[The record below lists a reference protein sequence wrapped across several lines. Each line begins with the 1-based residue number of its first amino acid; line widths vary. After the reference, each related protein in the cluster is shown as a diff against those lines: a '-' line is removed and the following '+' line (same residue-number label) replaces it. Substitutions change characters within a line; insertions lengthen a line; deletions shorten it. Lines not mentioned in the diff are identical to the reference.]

1 MAKSEPSELVQ
12 TFLEEHRTLMRGL
25 STILEKVESE
35 DFIGA
40 RKQADELDQMAG
52 PHIQFEEE
60 VLYPEVGRA
69 QGRELE
75 RQLKDEHSTIRRA
88 IQRLS
93 QVDEVQASDPRFRA
107 ELATALRTGVRHAE
121 SCGTL
126 ISHLEELS
134 AKQQR
139 QALGRLVQLRGQGQR
154 WTKRCGESARD

>member
-1 MAKSEPSELVQ
+1 MDKRNPTELVQ

-25 STILEKVESE
+25 SEILQKVESE

-40 RKQADELDQMAG
+40 GNQADELDQMAG

-75 RQLKDEHSTIRRA
+75 RQLRDEHSTIRRA
-88 IQRLS
+88 IQRLL
-93 QVDEVQASDPRFRA
+93 QVDEAQASDSRFRA
-107 ELATALRTGVRHAE
+107 ELAIALRTGIRHAE

-134 AKQQR
+134 MKQQKE
-139 QALGRLVQLRGQGQR
+139 AFGRLVQLRAQGHR
-154 WTKRCGESARD
+154 WTELGESARD